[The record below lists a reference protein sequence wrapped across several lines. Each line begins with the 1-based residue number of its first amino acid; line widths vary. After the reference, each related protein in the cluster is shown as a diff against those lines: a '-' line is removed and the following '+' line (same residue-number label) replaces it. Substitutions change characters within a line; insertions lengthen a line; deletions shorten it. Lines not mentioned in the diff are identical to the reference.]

1 MSGAGFDESIWVGV
15 VSVLLLTVVSFMV
28 ILVRMM
34 VIGQGS
40 GMSPDRFV
48 LYGIPDGRLQTGIYL
63 ASLAGPAS
71 VFGLVCLLAVVPLY
85 REPGCRTHA
94 GGCPGCRAGPGGA
107 SGAFTRLHGP
117 GDHPGCFQEGEVRVL
132 PDSFAFS
139 FLICPLPPMIT
150 SEASFRGPD
159 ADGPVNGIG
168 YPGLDPTGG
177 GFPLAS
183 GWYGGSWPSF
193 LGRVVIALVTLVLC
207 GLAGIR
213 CLRHT

>member
-85 REPGCRTHA
+85 RSRG
-94 GGCPGCRAGPGGA
+94 AGPMLAAVLGA
-107 SGAFTRLHGP
+107 VLGLAVLLALS
-117 GDHPGCFQEGEVRVL
+117 RVSMDL
-132 PDSFAFS
+132 VTT
-139 FLICPLPPMIT
+139 LV
-150 SEASFRGPD
+150 ASKR
-159 ADGPVNGIG
+159 AKC
-168 YPGLDPTGG
+168 
-177 GFPLAS
+177 GFYL
-183 GWYGGSWPSF
+183 
-193 LGRVVIALVTLVLC
+193 IAL
-207 GLAGIR
+207 R
-213 CLRHT
+213 SPS

>member
-63 ASLAGPAS
+63 AALAGPAS

-85 REPGCRTHA
+85 RSRG
-94 GGCPGCRAGPGGA
+94 AGPCWRLSWVPCWAWRCFWRFHA
-107 SGAFTRLHGP
+107 SPWT
-117 GDHPGCFQEGEVRVL
+117 
-132 PDSFAFS
+132 
-139 FLICPLPPMIT
+139 
-150 SEASFRGPD
+150 
-159 ADGPVNGIG
+159 
-168 YPGLDPTGG
+168 
-177 GFPLAS
+177 
-183 GWYGGSWPSF
+183 W
-193 LGRVVIALVTLVLC
+193 
-207 GLAGIR
+207 
-213 CLRHT
+213 